1 MPSDTLMKRVRRGLA
16 AAHRLIVG
24 TEPLADAFRN
34 RIGDIRIVPD
44 ALEWKIWGALRA
56 MRRQGEKL
64 RVGWAGAPQDAGGLE
79 FMAEVAEATCKAV
92 DWVFFGRVPE
102 PIRPYAAEFHEFH
115 GDRQDS
121 RTYPEKLA
129 SLDLDLA
136 LAPLAINRF
145 NEAKSN
151 LRLLEYGILGWP
163 TLCSDIF
170 PYQTGKPPVARLP
183 NDARPWIEAIL
194 ERAGEPE
201 ALAREGDALRE
212 WVKEHHLLENRLDLW
227 LSAVAKSTE

>member
-1 MPSDTLMKRVRRGLA
+1 VSA
-16 AAHRLIVG
+16 
-24 TEPLADAFRN
+24 
-34 RIGDIRIVPD
+34 
-44 ALEWKIWGALRA
+44 
-56 MRRQGEKL
+56 
-64 RVGWAGAPQDAGGLE
+64 WAGAPQDAGGLE
-79 FMAEVAEATCKAV
+79 FMAEVVEATCKCV

-102 PIRPYAAEFHEFH
+102 PIRPHAAEFHEFH
-115 GDRQDS
+115 GDRQDF
-121 RTYPEKLA
+121 RAYPEKLA

-170 PYQTGKPPVARLP
+170 PYQAGKPPVARLP
-183 NDARPWIEAIL
+183 NDARQWIGAIL

-227 LSAVAKSTE
+227 LSAVTKSIG